1 MVPGFTATVKLA
13 ASETGGI
20 SIVEHTFEPGVLIP
34 PHRHT
39 REDEISC
46 VIFGEVAN
54 HHVAEL
60 KDLNAREFLILSL
73 LAVAVLAVGLW
84 PAPLTDIMEATV
96 QHLVQQIAASK
107 LPL

>member
-1 MVPGFTATVKLA
+1 
-13 ASETGGI
+13 
-20 SIVEHTFEPGVLIP
+20 
-34 PHRHT
+34 
-39 REDEISC
+39 

-60 KDLNAREFLILSL
+60 KDLNYREFIILGV
-73 LAVAVLAVGLW
+73 LAIAVLVVGLW

-96 QHLVQQIAASK
+96 QHLVQQIALSK